1 MVSLAGRRF
10 ASVKVD
16 AGWRGRD
23 ETQRCLP
30 DGLRFVH
37 RPELGSHSSLEMS
50 VTVDAEI
57 VSCPSCG
64 GANRVRRDR
73 VREGLSPV
81 CGLCRKGLC
90 VDAGPVTVTDGSFAA
105 EVLGFPRPVLVDLWA
120 AWCAPCRMIAPAL
133 DEIAGDLMGRVRI
146 AKLNVDENPNTHAA
160 LRVSGIPTLV
170 MFRGGKEIDRVVGAL
185 PPPQLRSWIE
195 RFV

>member
-1 MVSLAGRRF
+1 MNESVMVGSEAG
-10 ASVKVD
+10 
-16 AGWRGRD
+16 
-23 ETQRCLP
+23 L
-30 DGLRFVH
+30 
-37 RPELGSHSSLEMS
+37 
-50 VTVDAEI
+50 

-73 VREGLSPV
+73 VLEGMNPV
-81 CGLCRKGLC
+81 CGHCKANLA
-90 VDAGPVTVTDGSFAA
+90 VDATPVTVTDDNFAT

-133 DEIAGDLMGRVRI
+133 EEIAGELMGKVRI
-146 AKLNVDENPNTHAA
+146 AKLNVDENPGTHAG

-170 MFRGGKEIDRVVGAL
+170 MFKGGKEVDRVVGAL

-195 RFV
+195 RFA